1 MQERIA
7 PPDLRPV
14 HRLLNKHAV
23 PDDLVVVRLST
34 RAKRLIFK
42 SSVVKGVEIVVPH
55 GAGSSWVA
63 EMVENIIP
71 WIKSAEQHVKE
82 GRGQLNP
89 THINL
94 KAMGETWSVDYGA
107 VDEVPK
113 GLVVNGEHALTVGVD
128 PRDVFCVARKL
139 QGWFHQK
146 ARASL
151 LPWLTSLAE
160 DRGLSFNRTFVK
172 NQVSLW
178 GSCSKKRN
186 INLNRNLLFLP
197 KHLVEYVLHHE
208 LTHLE
213 HLNHSKRFWSSFTR
227 VLPDCREL
235 RREMRSLNPDD
246 MPLWASPGLDS
257 V

>member
-1 MQERIA
+1 MQETIA
-7 PPDLRPV
+7 TPDLRPV

-23 PDDLVVVRLST
+23 PDDLVVVRLSS

-63 EMVENIIP
+63 EIVENIIP

-94 KAMGETWSVDYGA
+94 KALGETWSVDYGA

-113 GLVVNGEHALTVGVD
+113 GLLDNGLHALTVGLD
-128 PRDVFCVARKL
+128 PKDVFCVARKL

-151 LPWLTSLAE
+151 LPWLASLAE
-160 DRGLSFNRTFVK
+160 DRGLRFNRTFVK

-178 GSCSKKRN
+178 GSCSQKRN
-186 INLNRNLLFLP
+186 INLNQNLLFLP
-197 KHLVEYVLHHE
+197 EHLVDYVLHHE

-213 HLNHSKRFWSSFTR
+213 HLDHSGRFWSSFSR
-227 VLPDCREL
+227 VLPDCTEL
-235 RREMRSLNPDD
+235 RRELRSLNPDN
-246 MPLWASPGLDS
+246 MPLWASPGLNS

>member
-7 PPDLRPV
+7 TPDLRQV
-14 HRLLNKHAV
+14 HRLLNKHAI
-23 PDDLVVVRLST
+23 PDDLVVVRFSS

-55 GAGSSWVA
+55 RAGLSWVA
-63 EMVENIIP
+63 EMVENRIP

-82 GRGQLNP
+82 GRSQLNP
-89 THINL
+89 RHIDL
-94 KAMGETWSVDYGA
+94 KSLGEIWSVDYSP
-107 VDEVPK
+107 VDEVAK
-113 GLVVNGEHALTVGVD
+113 GLVINGEYTLTVGVD
-128 PRDVFCVARKL
+128 PKDVFGAARKL
-139 QGWFHQK
+139 QRWFHQK

-151 LPWLTSLAE
+151 VPWLISIAE
-160 DRGLSFNRTFVK
+160 GRGLKFNRTFVK

-178 GSCSKKRN
+178 GSCSQKRN

-197 KHLVEYVLHHE
+197 EHLVEYVLHHE

-213 HLNHSKRFWSSFTR
+213 HLDHSGRFWSSFTKA
-227 VLPDCREL
+227 LPDCTEL
-235 RREMRSLNPDD
+235 RREMRSLNPEDI
-246 MPLWASPGLDS
+246 PLWASPGLDS

>member
-14 HRLLNKHAV
+14 YRLLNKHAV
-23 PDDLVVVRLST
+23 LDDLVVVRLSS

-55 GAGSSWVA
+55 GARSSWVA
-63 EMVENIIP
+63 EMVENRIP
-71 WIKSAEQHVKE
+71 WIKSAERRVRE

-89 THINL
+89 THIDL
-94 KAMGETWSVDYGA
+94 KALGETWSVDYGS

-128 PRDVFCVARKL
+128 PKDVFCAARKL

-151 LPWLTSLAE
+151 LPWLASLAE
-160 DRGLSFNRTFVK
+160 DRGLRFNRTFVK

-178 GSCSKKRN
+178 GSCSQKRN

-197 KHLVEYVLHHE
+197 EHLVEYVLHHE
-208 LTHLE
+208 LTHLD
-213 HLNHSKRFWSSFTR
+213 HMNHSGRFWNSFTR
-227 VLPDCREL
+227 VLPDCTEL

>member
-1 MQERIA
+1 MQRGM
-7 PPDLRPV
+7 PTPDLSPI
-14 HRLLNKHAV
+14 HKLLSKHAV
-23 PDDLVVVRLST
+23 PDDLIVVRLSA

-42 SSVVKGVEIVVPH
+42 STLKKGVEIVVPH
-55 GAGSSWVA
+55 GAASSWVE
-63 EMVENIIP
+63 EMTENRIP
-71 WIKSAEQHVKE
+71 WIRSAQQHVRE

-89 THINL
+89 SEINL
-94 KAMGETWSVDYGA
+94 KALGEIWSVDYA
-107 VDEVPK
+107 RVDEVPK
-113 GLVVNGEHALTVGVD
+113 GLMVNGEHTLTVGVD
-128 PRDVFCVARKL
+128 LKDVFHGARKL

-151 LPWLTSLAE
+151 LPWLASLAE
-160 DRGLSFNRTFVK
+160 DRRLSFKRTYVK

-213 HLNHSKRFWSSFTR
+213 HLNHSGRFWSSFTR
-227 VLPDCREL
+227 VLPNCREL

>member
-1 MQERIA
+1 MQRRM
-7 PPDLRPV
+7 PTPDLNPV
-14 HRLLNKHAV
+14 HKLLSKHV
-23 PDDLVVVRLST
+23 VSEDLIVVRLSA

-42 SSVVKGVEIVVPH
+42 SSVKKGVEIVVPH
-55 GAGSSWVA
+55 GADSSWVV
-63 EMVENIIP
+63 EMTENRIP
-71 WIKSAEQHVKE
+71 WIRSAQQHVRE

-89 THINL
+89 REINL
-94 KAMGETWSVDYGA
+94 KALGETWSVDYGRI
-107 VDEVPK
+107 DEVPK
-113 GLVVNGEHALTVGVD
+113 GLLVNGQHTLTVGVD
-128 PRDVFCVARKL
+128 PRDVFYGARKL

>member
-1 MQERIA
+1 MQRGM
-7 PPDLRPV
+7 PTPDLSPI
-14 HRLLNKHAV
+14 HKLLSKHAV
-23 PDDLVVVRLST
+23 PDNLIVVRLSA
-34 RAKRLIFK
+34 RAKRLLFK
-42 SSVVKGVEIVVPH
+42 SSVRKGVEIVVPH
-55 GAGSSWVA
+55 GADSSWVA
-63 EMVENIIP
+63 EMTENRIP
-71 WIKSAEQHVKE
+71 WIRSAQQHVRE
-82 GRGQLNP
+82 GRSQLNP
-89 THINL
+89 TQIDL
-94 KAMGETWSVDYGA
+94 KALGETWSVDYGR

-113 GLVVNGEHALTVGVD
+113 GLLVNGQHTLTVGVD
-128 PRDVFCVARKL
+128 YRDVFCVARKL

-213 HLNHSKRFWSSFTR
+213 HLNHSGRFWSSFTR

-235 RREMRSLNPDD
+235 RREMRSLNPED

>member
-1 MQERIA
+1 MQGGM
-7 PPDLRPV
+7 PTPDLSPI
-14 HRLLNKHAV
+14 HKLLSEHAV
-23 PDDLVVVRLST
+23 PDDLVVVRLSA

-42 SSVVKGVEIVVPH
+42 SSVKKGVEIVVPH
-55 GAGSSWVA
+55 GAASSWVV
-63 EMVENIIP
+63 EMTENRIP
-71 WIKSAEQHVKE
+71 WIRSAQ
-82 GRGQLNP
+82 
-89 THINL
+89 
-94 KAMGETWSVDYGA
+94 
-107 VDEVPK
+107 
-113 GLVVNGEHALTVGVD
+113 
-128 PRDVFCVARKL
+128 
-139 QGWFHQK
+139 
-146 ARASL
+146 

-213 HLNHSKRFWSSFTR
+213 HLNHSGRFWSTFTR

>member
-1 MQERIA
+1 MQETIA
-7 PPDLRPV
+7 APDLRPV
-14 HRLLNKHAV
+14 HRLLDKHAV
-23 PDDLVVVRLST
+23 SNDLVVVRLST

-42 SSVVKGVEIVVPH
+42 SSVIKGVEIVVPH

-63 EMVENIIP
+63 EMVENRIP
-71 WIKSAEQHVKE
+71 WIKSAERRVRE

-89 THINL
+89 THIDL
-94 KAMGETWSVDYGA
+94 KALGETWSVDYGS

-113 GLVVNGEHALTVGVD
+113 GLVVNGGHTLTVGVD
-128 PRDVFCVARKL
+128 PKDVFCVARKL

-151 LPWLTSLAE
+151 VPWLASLAE
-160 DRGLSFNRTFVK
+160 DRGLRFNRTFVK

-178 GSCSKKRN
+178 GSCSQKRN

-197 KHLVEYVLHHE
+197 EHLVEYVLHHE
-208 LTHLE
+208 LTHLD
-213 HLNHSKRFWSSFTR
+213 HMNHSGRFWSSFRR
-227 VLPDCREL
+227 VLPDCTEL
-235 RREMRSLNPDD
+235 RQEFRSLSPDD
-246 MPLWASPGLDS
+246 MPLWASPGLNS

>member
-1 MQERIA
+1 MQETIA
-7 PPDLRPV
+7 APDLRPV

-23 PDDLVVVRLST
+23 PDDLVVVRLSS

-63 EMVENIIP
+63 EMVENRIP

-82 GRGQLNP
+82 GRSQLNP
-89 THINL
+89 THIDL
-94 KAMGETWSVDYGA
+94 KALGETWSVDYGA

-113 GLVVNGEHALTVGVD
+113 GLLDNGLHALTVGLD
-128 PRDVFCVARKL
+128 PQDVFCVARKL

-151 LPWLTSLAE
+151 VPWLASLAE
-160 DRGLSFNRTFVK
+160 DRGLRFNRTFVK

-178 GSCSKKRN
+178 GSCSQKRN
-186 INLNRNLLFLP
+186 INLNQNLLFLP
-197 KHLVEYVLHHE
+197 QHLVEYVLHHE

-213 HLNHSKRFWSSFTR
+213 HLDHSGRFWSSFSR
-227 VLPDCREL
+227 VLPDCTEL
-235 RREMRSLNPDD
+235 RRELRSLNPDN
-246 MPLWASPGLDS
+246 MPLWASPGLNS

>member
-1 MQERIA
+1 MQRGM
-7 PPDLRPV
+7 PTPDLNPV
-14 HRLLNKHAV
+14 HKLLSKHV
-23 PDDLVVVRLST
+23 VSEDLIVVRLSA

-42 SSVVKGVEIVVPH
+42 SSVRKGVEIVVPH
-55 GAGSSWVA
+55 GADSSWVA
-63 EMVENIIP
+63 EVTENRIP
-71 WIKSAEQHVKE
+71 WIRSAQQHVRE

-89 THINL
+89 RKINL
-94 KAMGETWSVDYGA
+94 KALGEIWLVDYGR

-113 GLVVNGEHALTVGVD
+113 GLLIHGGRTLTVGVD
-128 PRDVFCVARKL
+128 PKDVFCAARKL

-151 LPWLTSLAE
+151 LPWLDSLAE
-160 DRGLSFNRTFVK
+160 DRRLSFKKTYVK

-235 RREMRSLNPDD
+235 RRELGSLSPGDI
-246 MPLWASPGLDS
+246 PLWASPGLDS